1 MIKNLNK
8 NLLVLLF
15 VFLSLIPNFS
25 FAQEVKLD
33 YSGLVQCDGVIN
45 PDEKGRQRICDFNAL
60 LNTVKYIINWLFII
74 SIPIATVAFAYGGL
88 LYLSGSQG
96 KISTAKS
103 IFTSVA
109 TGFIIMLIAWV
120 AVVTVVN
127 WFVEK
132 NTNVDVFVNIPK

>member
-1 MIKNLNK
+1 M
-8 NLLVLLF
+8 
-15 VFLSLIPNFS
+15 PNIS
-25 FAQEVKLD
+25 FAQGAKLD

-45 PDEKGRQRICDFNAL
+45 PDEKDRKRICDFNAL
-60 LNTVKYIINWLFII
+60 LGTVKYVINWLFII
-74 SIPIATVAFAYGGL
+74 TIPIATVAFAYGGL
-88 LYLSGSQG
+88 LYLTGSQG
-96 KISTAKS
+96 NISTAKS

-132 NTNVDVFVNIPK
+132 NTNVDVFVNIPKK

>member
-1 MIKNLNK
+1 MIKNILIT
-8 NLLVLLF
+8 LF
-15 VFLSLIPNFS
+15 IIFSIIPNLS
-25 FAQEVKLD
+25 FAQGAKLD
-33 YSGLVQCDGVIN
+33 YSGLVQCDGVLT
-45 PDEKGRQRICDFNAL
+45 PGEEGRQRICNFNAL
-60 LNTVKYIINWLFII
+60 LGTVKYVINWLFII

-88 LYLSGSQG
+88 LYLTGSQG
-96 KISTAKS
+96 NISTAKS

-109 TGFIIMLIAWV
+109 KGFIIMLIAWV